1 MGPKQLEL
9 ILNELNMMPGL
20 SKTQALEHL
29 KTQRLVNKGVED
41 LFKSQKDT
49 QSVIG
54 KLMDMSDEGIKSIN
68 PMDKFSTVSKVF
80 TQLMDPKFLTE
91 KVAPGI
97 VGGVQA
103 LEMGG
108 HLDETFGNKTYE
120 ELTKSFERPESYVDP
135 KENNLFQG
143 QTVEKNGPYGISKW
157 KESNSS
163 RRRVVSQSVV
173 DEIKSSMPKYTVN
186 SILSQLSSP
195 EFVKLSQTQKLN
207 TVNKMLTDLQ
217 KDLAPIQKKLLEMGV
232 DYTKD

>member
-1 MGPKQLEL
+1 MGPKELSLIIEQLNL
-9 ILNELNMMPGL
+9 VPNLD
-20 SKTQALEHL
+20 KTQVLEHL
-29 KTQRLVNKGVED
+29 KNQRLVNKGVED

-49 QSVIG
+49 QGVMN
-54 KLMDMSDEGIKSIN
+54 KLMDMSDEGITKIN
-68 PMDKFSTVSKVF
+68 PMDKFSTLNKAF

-97 VGGVQA
+97 AGAWQLG
-103 LEMGG
+103 EMNK
-108 HLDETFGNKTYE
+108 HKEETFGNKTYE
-120 ELTKSFERPESYVDP
+120 DLTKSFERPESLIDP

-157 KESNSS
+157 KESNSN

-195 EFVKLSQTQKLN
+195 EFVRLSQTQKLN
-207 TVNKMLTDLQ
+207 TVNKLLTDLQ
-217 KDLAPIQKKLLEMGV
+217 RDLAPIQKKLLEMGV

>member
-1 MGPKQLEL
+1 MGPKELQL
-9 ILNELNMMPGL
+9 ILEQLNLVPGL
-20 SKTQALEHL
+20 DKTQALEHL
-29 KTQRLVNKGVED
+29 KNQRLVNKGVED

-49 QSVIG
+49 QGVMN
-54 KLMDMSDEGIKSIN
+54 KLMDMSDEGITKIN
-68 PMDKFSTVSKVF
+68 PMDKFSFLNKAF

-97 VGGVQA
+97 VGGIQA
-103 LEMGG
+103 AEMGG

-120 ELTKSFERPESYVDP
+120 ELTKSFERPESLIKP

-157 KESNSS
+157 KESSSS

-217 KDLAPIQKKLLEMGV
+217 RDLAPIQKKLLEMGV

>member
-1 MGPKQLEL
+1 MGPKELQL
-9 ILNELNMMPGL
+9 ILDELNLMPGL
-20 SKTQALEHL
+20 DKAQALEHL

-41 LFKSQKDT
+41 LFKSQKNT
-49 QSVIG
+49 QGVIN
-54 KLMDMSDEGIKSIN
+54 KLLDMSDEGITKIN
-68 PMDKFSTVSKVF
+68 PLDKFSTVSKVF

-97 VGGVQA
+97 VGGIQA
-103 LEMGG
+103 AEMGG

-120 ELTKSFERPESYVDP
+120 DLTKSFERPESLINP

-143 QTVEKNGPYGISKW
+143 QTVEKSGPYGISKW
-157 KESNSS
+157 KESNSN

-195 EFVKLSQTQKLN
+195 EFVRLSQTQKLN
-207 TVNKMLTDLQ
+207 TVNKLLTDLQ
-217 KDLAPIQKKLLEMGV
+217 RDLAPIQKKLLEMGV